1 MVYRWAYCDI
11 CYLPCGQGFG
21 GALEGF
27 GHGFGNG
34 FGGGFGQNNHFMND
48 IHELAHSMRG

>member
-21 GALEGF
+21 GALRGF

-48 IHELAHSMRG
+48 IHELAHAMRG